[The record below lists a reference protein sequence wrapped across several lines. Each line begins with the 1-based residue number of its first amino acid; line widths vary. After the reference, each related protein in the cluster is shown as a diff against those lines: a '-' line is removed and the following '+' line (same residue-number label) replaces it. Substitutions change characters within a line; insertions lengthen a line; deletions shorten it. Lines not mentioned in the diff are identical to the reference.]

1 MSKSKRFLA
10 ENILDSFTYKRCGY
24 QPRRRSRIT
33 RKRLLIGNLCVIL
46 LFIALAFSPKVH
58 AMTVQVFTT
67 SKMPAQVSNTPG
79 VNVEVYELD
88 GIQAGVMELNKRLE
102 NLPLRVAYRV
112 AQERIQEQMPEFKN
126 DFNGIK
132 LAQKYDI
139 QALPTYVFNGKQEIV
154 GGTLSEALQEYDQW
168 QNS

>member
-1 MSKSKRFLA
+1 
-10 ENILDSFTYKRCGY
+10 
-24 QPRRRSRIT
+24 
-33 RKRLLIGNLCVIL
+33 
-46 LFIALAFSPKVH
+46 
-58 AMTVQVFTT
+58 
-67 SKMPAQVSNTPG
+67 
-79 VNVEVYELD
+79 
-88 GIQAGVMELNKRLE
+88 
-102 NLPLRVAYRV
+102 
-112 AQERIQEQMPEFKN
+112 MPEFKN